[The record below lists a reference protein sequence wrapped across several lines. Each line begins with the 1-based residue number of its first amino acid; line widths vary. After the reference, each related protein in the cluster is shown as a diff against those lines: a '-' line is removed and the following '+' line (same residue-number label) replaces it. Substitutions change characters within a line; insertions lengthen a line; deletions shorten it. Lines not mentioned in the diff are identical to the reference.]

1 MFSMHEDPVFV
12 ARALDGG
19 AMGYLTKAIAPDLMV
34 RAVQAIAAGHRFVP
48 VELARTLR
56 DREFCAERQNL
67 DALTDREF
75 EILRLLAAGHRLTTI
90 ATLLCVSGKT
100 VANHQTNIRQKL
112 GCDNAM
118 QLLRIALGCGLA
130 STRSPSIT
138 ALAESHG

>member
-19 AMGYLTKAIAPDLMV
+19 AMGYLTKASAPDLMV

-100 VANHQTNIRQKL
+100 VANHQTGRSLRQRH
-112 GCDNAM
+112 ATAA
-118 QLLRIALGCGLA
+118 IALGVD
-130 STRSPSIT
+130 RSKPWLIT
-138 ALAESHG
+138 PLVVR